1 MPGITSGMTSTKSV
15 SVKVPLK
22 IFRALPGA
30 RQGRSRFIISALEEK
45 ISQRRPSEWKPTTVR
60 GRRMAALLEK
70 GKAEREPLLDDEGIA
85 RELAERRGRFH

>member
-1 MPGITSGMTSTKSV
+1 MTSTKLI

-22 IFRALPGA
+22 IFNALPGA
-30 RQGRSRFIISALEEK
+30 HKGRSRFIISALEEK
-45 ISQRRPSEWKPTTVR
+45 ISQSTEFQWKPTTER

-85 RELAERRGRFH
+85 RELAQRRGRFH

>member
-1 MPGITSGMTSTKSV
+1 MTTTKLV

-22 IFRALPGA
+22 IFRALPDA
-30 RQGRSRFIISALEEK
+30 HKGRSRFIISALEEK
-45 ISQRRPSEWKPTTVR
+45 ISQRREPEWQPTTAR

-85 RELAERRGRFH
+85 AA

>member
-1 MPGITSGMTSTKSV
+1 MTTTKLV

-22 IFRALPGA
+22 IFRALPDA
-30 RQGRSRFIISALEEK
+30 HHGRSRFIITALEDK
-45 ISQRRPSEWKPTTVR
+45 IPKRQESEWQPTTAR

-85 RELAERRGRFH
+85 RELSERRGRFH